1 MTQDLPTY
9 VLPAYGND
17 VHYVRAGSGPPVVL
31 LHGVLGSHRSWAQL
45 VSLLAEQVRGDQS
58 EVLGQQRDEL
68 RPAAVAAQHPVQ
80 QYHRGPGTGP
90 DVVHVVAVRRQHV
103 GGQVLGHRAHL
114 SYQLRRRVESDPFSS
129 APPEGFRGSR
139 WRSRAGSS

>member
-45 VSLLAEQVRGDQS
+45 VSLLAEDFTLIAPDL
-58 EVLGQQRDEL
+58 LGQQRDEL

-90 DVVHVVAVRRQHV
+90 DVVHVVAVRGQHV
-103 GGQVLGHRAHL
+103 GGRVLGHRAHL
-114 SYQLRRRVESDPFSS
+114 SHQLRRRVESDPFS
-129 APPEGFRGSR
+129 AT
-139 WRSRAGSS
+139 